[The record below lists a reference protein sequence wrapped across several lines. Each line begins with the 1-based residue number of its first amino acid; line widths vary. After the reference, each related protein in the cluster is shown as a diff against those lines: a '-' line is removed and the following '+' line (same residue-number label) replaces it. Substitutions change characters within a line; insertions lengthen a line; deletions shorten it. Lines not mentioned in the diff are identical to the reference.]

1 MNARKQ
7 LIFWIVSFV
16 VLTLLFS
23 SSLGGLILSVF
34 FVSFLLPVILSTTFI
49 FNRYLVPRFL
59 LKGRRWRFTTYFLY
73 LLIISIYLEMLVMV
87 LAFVILADYQF
98 ENLGAIAGDIY
109 LLTVILYL
117 IVFANGFIEI
127 LIGFQRKSNELSK
140 IEEQKVRDQKE
151 FLQVRANRKNLNIE
165 VGKIVLIESLADY
178 VQLHTE
184 EEILITKQKI
194 SALEKNLPSKFIR
207 IHRSFIVN
215 AEKVISFNKETVQ
228 LSDRE
233 LTLGRKYKEEAINY
247 LNTLATADSTTR
259 HSA

>member
-1 MNARKQ
+1 
-7 LIFWIVSFV
+7 
-16 VLTLLFS
+16 
-23 SSLGGLILSVF
+23 
-34 FVSFLLPVILSTTFI
+34 
-49 FNRYLVPRFL
+49 
-59 LKGRRWRFTTYFLY
+59 
-73 LLIISIYLEMLVMV
+73 MV

-151 FLQVRANRKNLNIE
+151 FLQVRANRKNVNIE
-165 VGKIVLIESLADY
+165 VSKIVLIESLADY

-184 EEILITKQKI
+184 EEVLMTKQKI
-194 SALEKNLPSKFIR
+194 SAFEKNLPSKFIR

-215 AEKVISFNKETVQ
+215 AEKVVSFNKESAQ
-228 LSDRE
+228 ILERE
-233 LTLGRKYKEEAINY
+233 LTFGRKYKEEAINH
-247 LNTLATADSTTR
+247 LNALATADNTTH
-259 HSA
+259 HSV